1 MRVTELST
9 EDIQDYLLE
18 LSGKRFMSQG
28 QIKIWYELQEELT
41 RRENIIKRNLASQA
55 RRENVSHNAPQGLSS
70 HMKDSAEGKKCE
82 NIHPQGC

>member
-1 MRVTELST
+1 MRKVTELST

-41 RRENIIKRNLASQA
+41 RRENIIKGNPK
-55 RRENVSHNAPQGLSS
+55 RENVSQNLRKQRSPNMQ
-70 HMKDSAEGKKCE
+70 DSAGGGK
-82 NIHPQGC
+82 